1 MILWIASYPKSGNT
15 WLRALLSAYYYTSDG
30 IFSDDKILNNIG
42 QFPEKKYFTSFKYD
56 PTLPEDTSK
65 LWIEAQ
71 NKINFDKKIKFFK
84 THNALVKLGVNQ
96 FTDKKNSLGC
106 VYIVRDPRNV
116 ISSLS
121 NHFEMDFEDSLNFM
135 IDQKKFTYDFFKK
148 NDYSDFQFISSWENN
163 YKSWKENKIIPV
175 KFVKYEDLVKQTYY
189 VFKDILNFIS
199 KLTNNQNRFNKQKA
213 QNSVKSTSFEKLKKY
228 EENKG
233 FAESL
238 ISKTNK
244 KKIPFFHLG
253 PNNNWKNNF
262 DQDFQN
268 KLNKTFKENL
278 KELGY
283 K

>member
-199 KLTNNQNRFNKQKA
+199 NLTNNQNRFNKQKA

>member
-15 WLRALLSAYYYTSDG
+15 WLRALLSSYYYTKDG
-30 IFSDDKILNNIG
+30 IFSDDKILGNIE
-42 QFPEKKYFTSFKYD
+42 QFSKKKYFTSFKYD
-56 PTLPEDTSK
+56 PTLAGDTSK
-65 LWIEAQ
+65 FWIEAQ
-71 NKINFDKKIKFFK
+71 NKINSDKKIKFFK

-96 FTDKKNSLGC
+96 FTNKKNSLGC
-106 VYIVRDPRNV
+106 LYIIRDPRNLV
-116 ISSLS
+116 SSLS
-121 NHFEMDFEDSLNFM
+121 NHFEMNYEDSLNFM
-135 IDQKKFTYDFFKK
+135 INEKKYTYDFFKK
-148 NDYSDFQFISSWENN
+148 NDYSDFQFISSWQNN
-163 YKSWKENKIIPV
+163 YKSWKNNKIIPI
-175 KFVKYEDLVKQTYY
+175 KIVKYEDLLNETYY
-189 VFKDILNFIS
+189 IFKDIIKFVSELIND
-199 KLTNNQNRFNKQKA
+199 QNRFNKQKA
-213 QNSVKSTSFEKLKKY
+213 QNSVMSTKIENLKKY

-268 KLNKTFKENL
+268 KLNTTFKENL